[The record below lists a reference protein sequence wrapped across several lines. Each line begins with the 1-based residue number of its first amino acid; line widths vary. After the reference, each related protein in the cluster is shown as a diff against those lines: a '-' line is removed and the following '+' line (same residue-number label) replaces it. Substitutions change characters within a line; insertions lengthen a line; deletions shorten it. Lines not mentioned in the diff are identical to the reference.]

1 MSKRSRDIKMLVI
14 IAMLTALEVV
24 LSRFLSIPIGNIL
37 KFGFNFVPICVA
49 AYLYGPVASVM
60 VGAAG
65 DLLGALLFPT
75 DTIFYGFTI
84 TAALT
89 GAVFGFFLNKKY
101 SFLRI
106 LFSVLIVQLV
116 LTIFLDAL
124 WFNLYYGNP
133 YFVAVVTRSIKAG
146 VMIVVQCITLNL
158 ILPIMDR
165 IRRQLKL

>member
-1 MSKRSRDIKMLVI
+1 MLVI

-60 VGAAG
+60 VGAVG

-89 GAVFGFFLNKKY
+89 
-101 SFLRI
+101 
-106 LFSVLIVQLV
+106 
-116 LTIFLDAL
+116 
-124 WFNLYYGNP
+124 
-133 YFVAVVTRSIKAG
+133 
-146 VMIVVQCITLNL
+146 
-158 ILPIMDR
+158 
-165 IRRQLKL
+165 